1 MSEINIA
8 GHPIGPGYPCFLI
21 AEAGVNHNGSVETAL
36 ELVDAAVRAGADAV
50 KFQTFNADRL
60 VSREAPMAADQV
72 RNMGRPGSQHD
83 MLRGLELS
91 EEAHRNVMAH
101 CEERGIVFLSSPFDE
116 ESADFLMELG
126 VPAFKLPSGEIT
138 NLPFLAHVAGFGKP
152 MVVSTGMADLAEV
165 EAAVRVIGDAE
176 NRQLVLLH
184 CVSAYPADP
193 ADVNLRAMCTMAEAF
208 GAPVGYSD
216 HTLGIEIALAAA
228 ALGACVI
235 EKHFTLD
242 KTLPGPDHAAS
253 LEPEELASL
262 VEGVRRV
269 EASLGDGSKRPAASE
284 ADTTMAAR
292 KSLFVARDLPAGSV
306 LTADAVSIKRP
317 GTGLQPALLERLVGR
332 TLRKAVKAG
341 EQLTLEALE

>member
-1 MSEINIA
+1 M
-8 GHPIGPGYPCFLI
+8 
-21 AEAGVNHNGSVETAL
+21 AL
-36 ELVDAAVRAGADAV
+36 KLVDAAVKAGADAV

-60 VSREAPMAADQV
+60 VSREAPMAAYQV
-72 RNMGRPGSQHD
+72 RNMGGRGSQHD

-91 EEAHRNVMAH
+91 EEAHRKVMAH

-116 ESADFLMELG
+116 ESADLLMDLG

-152 MVVSTGMADLAEV
+152 VVVSTGMADLGEV
-165 EAAVRVIGDAE
+165 EAAVRVIENAG

-193 ADVNLRAMCTMAEAF
+193 ADVNLRAMRTMAQAF

-242 KTLPGPDHAAS
+242 RTLPGPDHLAS
-253 LEPEELASL
+253 LEPQELASL

-269 EASLGDGSKRPAASE
+269 EASLGDGSKRPVASE
-284 ADTTMAAR
+284 ADTAMAAR

-306 LTADAVSIKRP
+306 LTADAISIKRP
-317 GTGLQPALLERLVGR
+317 GTGLQPGLLEYLVGR